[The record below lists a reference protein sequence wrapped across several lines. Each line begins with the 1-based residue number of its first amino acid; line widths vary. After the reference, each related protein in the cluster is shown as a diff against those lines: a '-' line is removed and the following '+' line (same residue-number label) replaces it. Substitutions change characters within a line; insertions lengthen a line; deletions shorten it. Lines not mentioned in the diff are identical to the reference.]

1 MRISIEAKELKTLL
15 EKATPQIDKK
25 SKVSVLQCVL
35 LKAENNTLSA
45 TTTDLTTYLTVNTK
59 QYNNIENGSILVHND
74 DIKLIGKLKGELDIT
89 KTSEVEA
96 VIKAGKKSISIRL
109 YDVDGFPTIPKNDSN
124 RLFSI
129 QEYQF
134 TNAINKLIN
143 FVSNDESRPLM
154 QCYHINVNKNRMDA
168 LDGHRIGMIDI
179 TPEYFADSKSI
190 LIHSN
195 INKNLKK
202 VLNNK
207 SGGNLQFTENDDYI
221 SIIGKDFT
229 YLQRVVKG
237 EFYKVDQIVG
247 FENDFTMEVNTK
259 ELKDIAKFN
268 LDMVSKDDRK
278 PMVFIYNNETKEH
291 HIYFNS
297 GNYKA
302 IDKLDIIKA
311 DMMDSDFMIGFNPK
325 FIYDPLNCIDSEQ
338 VTITGTKSNKAPITI
353 SAEGEKYLV
362 LPVNIDAS
370 GLLEETI
377 KEAIK
382 NAA

>member
-1 MRISIEAKELKTLL
+1 MRISIESKEFKTLL
-15 EKATPQIDKK
+15 EKVTPQIDKK

-59 QYNNIENGSILVHND
+59 QYNSIENGSILIHND

-89 KTSEVEA
+89 KISEFEA
-96 VIKAGKKSISIRL
+96 VVKAGNKSISIRL

-124 RLFSI
+124 RLLSI
-129 QEYQF
+129 QENQF

-143 FVSNDESRPLM
+143 FVSDNEHNKLM

-179 TPEYFADSKSI
+179 TPEYFADSKSV

-237 EFYKVDQIVG
+237 EFFKVDQILDY
-247 FENDFTMEVNTK
+247 ESEFTIDANTK

-268 LDMVSKDDRK
+268 LDIVNKEDRK
-278 PMVFIYNNETKEH
+278 PMIFIYNNETREH

-302 IDKLDIIKA
+302 VDKLDIIKA

-338 VTITGTKSNKAPITI
+338 VTITGTKSNKAPIII